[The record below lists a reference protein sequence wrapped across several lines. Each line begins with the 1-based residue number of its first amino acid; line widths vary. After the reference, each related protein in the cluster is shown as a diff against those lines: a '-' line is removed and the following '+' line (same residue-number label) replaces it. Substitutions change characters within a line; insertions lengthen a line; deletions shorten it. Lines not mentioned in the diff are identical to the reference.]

1 MDEKKLLN
9 KIKENKT
16 KQVEKY
22 VDCIKRVVQSDPV
35 YYKDKKY
42 AEKFKNN

>member
-9 KIKENKT
+9 KIKDNRK

-22 VDCIKRVVQSDPV
+22 VDCVKNIVQRDPI
-35 YYKDKKY
+35 YYKNKKY
-42 AEKFKNN
+42 AERFKK

>member
-9 KIKENKT
+9 KIKENK
-16 KQVEKY
+16 KSQVEKY
-22 VDCIKRVVQSDPV
+22 VDCVKKIVQRDPL

-42 AEKFKNN
+42 AIKFKK